1 MDDDSTYNI
10 RVYRT
15 EVYKGARVTTYRVRW
30 RAGHRLWREA
40 SATQR
45 WLTASVAPC

>member
-1 MDDDSTYNI
+1 MDDDSTYDI

-30 RAGHRLWREA
+30 RAGTGCGEKA